1 MLTLIK
7 KDNKEGPK
15 FQNWSEEVFETSVIT
30 DLKDEEIVGRFY
42 ETKLQK
48 IVQKKFREKK

>member
-30 DLKDEEIVGRFY
+30 DLKDEEIVGRF
-42 ETKLQK
+42 
-48 IVQKKFREKK
+48 